1 MCDFGYL
8 IWLTAC
14 HSFQLDWLTA
24 CMFHLDLDSP
34 LLLFQIKSVETRLPC
49 CVVHWLGAAGNILPT
64 GPMYI
69 HMSKDNTLELL
80 QSCTKP
86 SLMWKISTGECKKD
100 VTPLLMHWS
109 YVFLVLTLVLLS
121 IWIFKTFWPLI
132 FQLAT
137 LTPWMALMGWWDSEL
152 IACWGKASR
161 EHSRCLSSVEANN
174 VDAEKWTFLAPWG
187 CAVRAHLM
195 ATGKRKQGRGL
206 FQYKWPSF

>member
-1 MCDFGYL
+1 
-8 IWLTAC
+8 
-14 HSFQLDWLTA
+14 
-24 CMFHLDLDSP
+24 
-34 LLLFQIKSVETRLPC
+34 
-49 CVVHWLGAAGNILPT
+49 
-64 GPMYI
+64 
-69 HMSKDNTLELL
+69 
-80 QSCTKP
+80 
-86 SLMWKISTGECKKD
+86 
-100 VTPLLMHWS
+100 MHWS

-152 IACWGKASR
+152 IACGGKASR

-187 CAVRAHLM
+187 CAVRAHLT

-206 FQYKWPSF
+206 FQYKWPSFLVWRFLFLRSYNKSSDHCDGLVQDCSNSIASSLELLQYCNKLLI